1 MLGSV
6 FRPWGAA
13 EWLFPKLPVGEWVVV
28 GSTST
33 EDRCVAV
40 LHHLSVGAGLRE
52 ARFLDIEDPPS
63 DLTPDL
69 TRQCRERRQKNKLLF
84 DQLGGLN
91 RSLTDFKLLDSPVK
105 IKKFVAKLIEDD
117 IRNVVID
124 ITSLPKRFFFLMIKH
139 LSSSEK
145 IENLVVTYSTPER
158 YFEGTLASEPQDWA
172 VLPGFQKEEAPPTP
186 KCIRVIVGV
195 GFLPFRLPDLLKHD
209 YQGAEVTLVLP
220 FPPGPPQFQRN
231 WRFIHEIEKT
241 CPLKDER
248 QIIRIDAQDASRC
261 FDHLCSLTKEGVEDT
276 VLAPFGPKP
285 HSLGMCLFAIK
296 YNCDVY
302 YTQPTH
308 YHPEYS
314 TGMKMRN
321 GKPDTTAYA
330 IKLNGKILY

>member
-1 MLGSV
+1 MRRGWDSNPRRAKALSG
-6 FRPWGAA
+6 FRNRRTRPLCDLSLSFLLNYIKRGLQIFITKASIFLSW
-13 EWLFPKLPVGEWVVV
+13 
-28 GSTST
+28 STSI
-33 EDRCVAV
+33 DVAV
-40 LHHLSVGAGLRE
+40 MIVWYES
-52 ARFLDIEDPPS
+52 
-63 DLTPDL
+63 T
-69 TRQCRERRQKNKLLF
+69 
-84 DQLGGLN
+84 
-91 RSLTDFKLLDSPVK
+91 
-105 IKKFVAKLIEDD
+105 
-117 IRNVVID
+117 
-124 ITSLPKRFFFLMIKH
+124 TSSTSFWFF